1 MAPDVVVDAGVIGRR
16 RTGDETYVREVLT
29 EFGRCDLD
37 FRIAAVVND
46 SESAPEGVTGVV
58 LPARSQFTRLAWQL
72 PHLLRRL
79 RGRLAHF
86 QYIVPPLYTGP
97 AVVTVHD
104 MSFELLPELEDPLD
118 GWALRR
124 LVPMSMHR
132 ARLVF
137 TVSEWTKTDILRRY
151 DLAPER
157 VIVTSNGVGREFRP
171 EGPRPSRPPYMLFVG
186 ALRPRKDP
194 LNALEAFLRVADLGI
209 QFVMIGPDKGLY
221 RRLRATIERH
231 GVEDRV
237 EIRGY
242 VSREELAAMYR
253 GAECLVLPSLY
264 EGFGLPVVEA
274 MASGTP
280 VVATTVGA
288 LPEIAGDA
296 AVLVPPRDPD
306 ALAEGIREAV
316 GQRAQLAARGLV
328 RARLFAWDDVARRVL
343 DGYLQVLL

>member
-1 MAPDVVVDAGVIGRR
+1 VAPDVVVDAGVIGRR

-29 EFGRCDLD
+29 ELGRRDLG
-37 FRIAAVVND
+37 FRIVAVVND

-58 LPARSQFTRLAWQL
+58 LPAGSQFTRLAWQL
-72 PHLLRRL
+72 PRLLRSL
-79 RGRLAHF
+79 RGQLAHF

-124 LVPMSMHR
+124 LVPMSVRR

-137 TVSEWTKTDILRRY
+137 TVSEWTKRDILRRY
-151 DLAPER
+151 DLAPDR
-157 VIVTSNGVGREFRP
+157 VIVTSNGVGKEFRP
-171 EGPRPSRPPYMLFVG
+171 DGPRPSRPPYMLFVG

-194 LNALEAFLRVADLGI
+194 VTAFEAFLRVADLGM

-231 GVEDRV
+231 GAEDRV

-253 GAECLVLPSLY
+253 GAECLVLPSMY
-264 EGFGLPVVEA
+264 EGFGLPVIEA

-288 LPEIAGDA
+288 IPEIAGDA
-296 AVLVPPRDPD
+296 AVLVPPRDP
-306 ALAEGIREAV
+306 ASLAEGIRTAFE
-316 GQRAQLAARGLV
+316 QRTQLAIRGLN
-328 RARLFAWDDVARRVL
+328 RAKLFSWDEVAGRIA
-343 DGYLQVLL
+343 DGYKSIL